1 MNAINPNNSNNLTSG
16 FGHSNDMNFVKSNEN
31 RLGDSNSLSSVELA
45 QLPLNPMYTNG
56 STAETDVL
64 KANYGIPAD
73 ECWLFKPPKQHQTQ
87 GSVEPIRTWLR
98 AIFDS
103 PDSCFF
109 HSRRNLLSR
118 LEAIILAGGQTE
130 AYQFGGS
137 VPSLNLITSGYPPRP
152 NTCRTEHSVY
162 GSVVSNRLVTASSS
176 DSISFP
182 SQQTVTNPTMNS
194 EHVNMNTFTRS
205 HKPRISLPPQC
216 SASKSVKNGSHN
228 PNSYL
233 SNSTGTNFTFKPPNK
248 TGSCD
253 ELETTSANTNVQEIA
268 RRQEDTLKAEVA
280 ALAAAAA
287 AAGKHGSQHS
297 LASLCRNSPHGSYT
311 NIASAPESPHSSTT
325 KLNQPQQNHDHFYV
339 KQSLSFSQEF
349 EGQIT
354 NQQPTQDTH
363 LVNHSSHSP
372 TRKDVLSNIPA
383 HASNVANIKQNPY
396 KILPQKPLL
405 TNIVPEMGDESRQS
419 QKISVSTHPSL
430 YPLAVNATGNVYM
443 SSAEPRSHFG
453 FRPLQQISTGPFNKT
468 VNLGLRRTSDDQ
480 PLSSGN
486 PNQ

>member
-1 MNAINPNNSNNLTSG
+1 MNAINSNNSNNLTSD
-16 FGHSNDMNFVKSNEN
+16 FGHSNDMNFVKSSEN
-31 RLGDSNSLSSVELA
+31 CLGNSNSLSSVKLT
-45 QLPLNPMYTNG
+45 QLPVNPMYTNG
-56 STAETDVL
+56 STAENDVL
-64 KANYGIPAD
+64 KANSGIPAD
-73 ECWLFKPPKQHQTQ
+73 ECWLFKPPKQHQAQ
-87 GSVEPIRTWLR
+87 GSIEPIRTWLR

-152 NTCRTEHSVY
+152 NTGRTEHPIY
-162 GSVVSNRLVTASSS
+162 GSILSNRLVTASSS

-182 SQQTVTNPTMNS
+182 SQQTGTNPTMNN

-216 SASKSVKNGSHN
+216 STSKSVKNGSHN

-233 SNSTGTNFTFKPPNK
+233 SNSTGANFSFKPPNK

-253 ELETTSANTNVQEIA
+253 ELETTANTNVQEIA

-325 KLNQPQQNHDHFYV
+325 KLNQPQQNCDHFYV

-354 NQQPTQDTH
+354 NQQPTQDAH
-363 LVNHSSHSP
+363 LFNYSSNSP
-372 TRKDVLSNIPA
+372 TIKDVLSNIPP
-383 HASNVANIKQNPY
+383 HTSNVANIKQNPY

-405 TNIVPEMGDESRQS
+405 TNIVPEMGDETKQF
-419 QKISVSTHPSL
+419 QKISVSTHSSV
-430 YPLAVNATGNVYM
+430 YPLAVNATGNVYS

-453 FRPLQQISTGPFNKT
+453 FRPLQQTSTSSLNKT
-468 VNLGLRRTSDDQ
+468 ANLGLRRTSDDQ
-480 PLSSGN
+480 LLSSGN